1 MGLVSAPPGAQA
13 GGRHLEVPLWGW
25 YLLASGA
32 ASAGFFLLPAGGLA
46 QGSLFALVSAAAPAA
61 ILAGLRVYR
70 PTRRRAWRWLL
81 AGQVVNLVANLV
93 YYPFTV
99 ATGISLPYPS
109 VADAL
114 YLTAY
119 GLLVAGLVALVRERS
134 RGGDRAGLLDAGIVT
149 TGVGVLS
156 LIYLVHPYLVASDLT
171 PLARLVSLAYPL
183 VDVLLLAVAVR
194 ILLNPGPLQPVHWL
208 LGLALLGQLGA
219 DTGYAL
225 TVLAGSFT
233 LGSPVFAGW
242 LLSWMLFGAAALHP
256 TMPSLA
262 EPAVE
267 REPAGAGWRL
277 ALLALAAL
285 IPPVVLVVQ
294 SARGQLAHV
303 PLIAATSAVLFLLVV
318 ARVGGLMADVS
329 RYRRVERLKDE
340 FVSVVSHELR
350 TPLTS
355 IRGALG
361 LVASGVTG
369 PLSDKSQ
376 RMLDIAV
383 ANTDRLVRLIND
395 ILDLERMESGKLT
408 LDRQA
413 WDAADLAAQAAAEMR
428 TMADQA
434 RVRLQVAVAAGRVLV
449 DRDRVIQTLTN
460 LLSNAVKFSP
470 PGATVWV
477 TAEPDGDELQF
488 AVKDHGRGIPAD
500 KLEAI
505 FGRFQQVD
513 SSDARQ
519 KGGSG
524 LGLAICRSIVQ
535 QHGGRIWAQS
545 TLGQGSTFSFTLP
558 RVGEPAPAESPI
570 GQGAGPLVLVC
581 DDDPSVL
588 EVLRATLEERGYQV
602 VTAASG
608 EVALQHAARYHPAA
622 ILLDVLMPGTSGLDI
637 AAALKQQA
645 QTSDIPIV
653 ILSVLSPQEADAIP
667 PQVVDW
673 LRKPATEASLFGALE
688 RALAG
693 GREGLR
699 VLVVEDDPDLARI
712 LAAIFERH
720 GLQAHHAQTAGEA
733 IRLSQR
739 LEPELL
745 VLDLALAEGD
755 GYAVVDWLR
764 QHDRLRQLPLV
775 VYTARDLDGADRSRL
790 QLGETK
796 FFTKGRV
803 SPQEFERQLVDLI
816 GQIAHPHAGD
826 RTRAATSTLG
836 D

>member
-1 MGLVSAPPGAQA
+1 V
-13 GGRHLEVPLWGW
+13 WGW
-25 YLLASGA
+25 YVVASAA
-32 ASAGFFLLPAGGLA
+32 ASAGFFLLPDGGLT
-46 QGSLFALVSAAAPAA
+46 QGLLFALIGAAVPAA
-61 ILAGLRVYR
+61 ILVGLRVHR
-70 PTRRRAWRWLL
+70 PEHRRAWRLLL
-81 AGQVVNLVANLV
+81 AGQTVNAVANVV

-99 ATGISLPYPS
+99 ATGVTLPYPS

-119 GLLVAGLVALVRERS
+119 GLLIAGLVVLIRERS
-134 RGGDRAGLLDAGIVT
+134 RGGDRAGLLDAAIVT

-156 LIYLVHPYLVASDLT
+156 LIYLIHPYLVASELT
-171 PLARLVSLAYPL
+171 PLARGVSLAYPL

-194 ILLNPGPLQPVHWL
+194 VLLSPGPRQPVHWL
-208 LGLALLGQLGA
+208 LGLALLGQLAA
-219 DTGYAL
+219 DTSYAL
-225 TVLAGSFT
+225 TALNGSFT
-233 LGSPVFAGW
+233 LGSPVFACW
-242 LLSWMLFGAAALHP
+242 LLSWIFFGAAALHP
-256 TMPSLA
+256 SMPTLA
-262 EPAVE
+262 QPGAD

-285 IPPVVLVVQ
+285 IPSMVLVVQ

-361 LVASGVTG
+361 LVAGGVTG
-369 PLSDKSQ
+369 PLSDRSQ

-395 ILDLERMESGKLT
+395 ILDIERMESGKLS

-428 TMADQA
+428 TMADEA
-434 RVRLQVAVAAGRVLV
+434 RVRLQVAATDRRVLV
-449 DRDRVIQTLTN
+449 DRDRIIQTLTN
-460 LLSNAVKFSP
+460 LLSNAIKFSP
-470 PGATVWV
+470 QGSTVWL
-477 TAEPDGDELQF
+477 TAEPDSDQVRFVVHDE
-488 AVKDHGRGIPAD
+488 GRGIPAD

-535 QHGGRIWAQS
+535 QHGGRIWVQS
-545 TLGQGSTFSFTLP
+545 SPGQGSSFSFTLP
-558 RVGEPAPAESPI
+558 GAGGPVPTDGPS
-570 GQGAGPLVLVC
+570 GNGAGPLVLVC
-581 DDDPSVL
+581 DDDASVL
-588 EVLRATLEERGYQV
+588 EVMRATLEERGYRV
-602 VTAASG
+602 LTAASG
-608 EVALQHAARYHPAA
+608 AAALEQAARYHPAA

-637 AAALKQQA
+637 AAALKQRA
-645 QTSDIPIV
+645 ETSDIPIV
-653 ILSVLSPQEADAIP
+653 ILSVLSPQEADAAP
-667 PQVVDW
+667 VQVADW
-673 LRKPATEASLFGALE
+673 LRKPATEASLFRALE
-688 RALAG
+688 QVLAG
-693 GREGLR
+693 QREGLR

-712 LAAIFERH
+712 LTAIFERH
-720 GLQAHHAQTAGEA
+720 GLETHQAQTAEEA
-733 IRLSQR
+733 IQLSQR
-739 LEPELL
+739 LQPQLL
-745 VLDLALAEGD
+745 VLDLVLADGD

-764 QHDRLRQLPLV
+764 QHDRLRRLPLV

-790 QLGETK
+790 RLGETK

-803 SPQEFERQLVDLI
+803 SPEEFERQLIDLI
-816 GQIAHPHAGD
+816 GQLTQAPAGD
-826 RTRAATSTLG
+826 LTRATTSALG

>member
-1 MGLVSAPPGAQA
+1 MSAPSAPAA
-13 GGRHLEVPLWGW
+13 AGRHRRAPAVWGW
-25 YLLASGA
+25 YLVASAA

-46 QGSLFALVSAAAPAA
+46 QGSLFAVIGAAVPAA
-61 ILAGLRVYR
+61 IVVGLRVHR
-70 PTRRRAWRWLL
+70 PQHRRVWRLLL
-81 AGQVVNLVANLV
+81 AGQAVSAVANLV

-99 ATGISLPYPS
+99 AAGVTLPYPS
-109 VADAL
+109 AADAL

-119 GLLVAGLVALVRERS
+119 GLLIAGLAVLVRERS

-156 LIYLVHPYLVASDLT
+156 LIYLVHPYLVASELT
-171 PLARLVSLAYPL
+171 PLARAVSLAYPL

-194 ILLNPGPLQPVHWL
+194 VLLSPGARRPVHWL
-208 LGLALLGQLGA
+208 LGLALLGQLAA
-219 DTGYAL
+219 DTAYAL
-225 TVLAGSFT
+225 TVLDGSFT

-242 LLSWMLFGAAALHP
+242 LLSWTFFGAAALHP
-256 TMPSLA
+256 SMPTLA
-262 EPAVE
+262 QPTAE

-277 ALLALAAL
+277 ALLGLAAL

-294 SARGQLAHV
+294 SARGQLANV
-303 PLIAATSAVLFLLVV
+303 PLIAATSVVLFVLVL

-361 LVASGVTG
+361 LVAGGVTG

-395 ILDLERMESGKLT
+395 ILDIERMESGKLT

-413 WDAADLAAQAAAEMR
+413 CSASDLAAQAVGEMR
-428 TMADQA
+428 AMADQA
-434 RVRLQVAVAAGRVLV
+434 RVGLSVAARDDRVLV
-449 DRDRVIQTLTN
+449 DRDRIIQTLTN
-460 LLSNAVKFSP
+460 LLSNAIKFSP
-470 PGATVWV
+470 QGSTVWL
-477 TAEPDGDELQF
+477 TAEPDGDQMRFVVRDE
-488 AVKDHGRGIPAD
+488 GRGIPAD

-535 QHGGRIWAQS
+535 QHGGRIWVQS
-545 TLGQGSTFSFTLP
+545 TIGQGSTFTFTLP
-558 RVGEPAPAESPI
+558 SAAGPVPTDGPS
-570 GQGAGPLVLVC
+570 GNGAGPLVLVC
-581 DDDPSVL
+581 DDDASVL
-588 EVLRATLEERGYQV
+588 EVMRATLEERGYRV
-602 VTAASG
+602 LTAASG
-608 EVALQHAARYHPAA
+608 QAALEHAARYHPAA

-637 AAALKQQA
+637 AAALKQHPE
-645 QTSDIPIV
+645 TSDIPIV
-653 ILSVLSPQEADAIP
+653 ILSVLSPQEADAAP
-667 PQVVDW
+667 TQVADW
-673 LRKPATEASLFGALE
+673 LRKPATEASLFRALE

-693 GREGLR
+693 QREGLR
-699 VLVVEDDPDLARI
+699 VLVVEDDPDLARV
-712 LAAIFERH
+712 LTAIFERH
-720 GLQAHHAQTAGEA
+720 GLETHQAQTASEA
-733 IRLSQR
+733 IRLSQQ
-739 LEPELL
+739 LQPQLL
-745 VLDLALAEGD
+745 VLDLVLAEGD

-764 QHDRLRQLPLV
+764 QHDRLRELPLI
-775 VYTARDLDGADRSRL
+775 VYTARDLDRADRSRL
-790 QLGETK
+790 RLGETK
-796 FFTKGRV
+796 FFTKGRI
-803 SPQEFERQLVDLI
+803 SPEEFERRVTDLI
-816 GQIAHPHAGD
+816 GQIAHPPASDRARAG
-826 RTRAATSTLG
+826 TSVRG
-836 D
+836 A